1 MHARLADTQRLAAIR
16 ADLAALE
23 TQGWTR
29 VEDSAGG
36 FVEATA
42 EFGERIVLL
51 RFDALA
57 SDTEK
62 QFIADAA
69 DNMRFMLSLV
79 DRAINRMRAPPSAQP
94 PAGPIHDDRKNYAA
108 EAAMKCGEGRFQ
120 TFLAERHGLEPPLDE
135 KRTAQKLRSLLG
147 IASRRDLNDD
157 DAAAARWK
165 KLRGDYEAWR
175 RAER

>member
-1 MHARLADTQRLAAIR
+1 MHARLTDTQRLAAIR

-23 TQGWTR
+23 TRGWTR
-29 VEDSAGG
+29 VEDGDGG

-42 EFGERIVLL
+42 EFGERILLL

-69 DNMRFMLSLV
+69 ETIRFLLALV
-79 DRAINRMRAPPSAQP
+79 DRAIDRMRAPSSQP
-94 PAGPIHDDRKNYAA
+94 PAGPVHDARRNYAA

-147 IASRRDLNDD
+147 IASRRNLNDD